1 MSTGA
6 ALTERS
12 TEDQLARILEENDA
26 LQPASP
32 ASPQREAIAR
42 LAYAYWEER
51 LKNNVAGSPEEDWYI
66 AEQEL
71 A

>member
-1 MSTGA
+1 MHYS
-6 ALTERS
+6 LRP
-12 TEDQLARILEENDA
+12 
-26 LQPASP
+26 PASP
-32 ASPQREAIAR
+32 EREAIAR